1 MQFDNKTLM
10 NILVP
15 TLLFIVLSPGL
26 LLTLPPVSQGKIFMS
41 GQTSVTA
48 ILVHAVVFALVFFA
62 LRHYFSQYY

>member
-26 LLTLPPVSQGKIFMS
+26 LLTLPPVSKGKIFMS
-41 GQTSVTA
+41 HETSVTA
-48 ILVHAVVFALVFFA
+48 ILVHAVVFALLFF
-62 LRHYFSQYY
+62 LVRHYFSKYY